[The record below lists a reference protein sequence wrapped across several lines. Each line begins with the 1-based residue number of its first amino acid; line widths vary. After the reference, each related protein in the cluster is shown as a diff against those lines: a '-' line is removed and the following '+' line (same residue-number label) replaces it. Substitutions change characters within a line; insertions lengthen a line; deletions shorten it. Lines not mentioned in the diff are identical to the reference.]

1 MFIFKLLA
9 VLCSP
14 VTRIKCLHSTFL
26 QTTFT
31 FVHVISA
38 FIRNITFTSQL
49 LETLNMCC
57 HARNHRILQNKMQGH
72 FSAMFVAT
80 KQDILMRDH
89 DSFATEP
96 KHDLLL
102 GLGLIKKKIR
112 MPQYRFL
119 NKTFYDTNFR
129 KSVWN
134 KRLYYLH
141 TWWASRQPIT
151 STIRSWHHK
160 HAAYLLAHWPWRD

>member
-14 VTRIKCLHSTFL
+14 VARIKCLHFTFP
-26 QTTFT
+26 QTTKTFK

-38 FIRNITFTSQL
+38 FIRHITFTSQL

-57 HARNHRILQNKMQGH
+57 HARNHRILQNKTQGH

-89 DSFATEP
+89 GSFVTEP

-102 GLGLIKKKIR
+102 GLGIIKKKIR
-112 MPQYRFL
+112 IPQYRFL
-119 NKTFYDTNFR
+119 NKTFNDTNFR
-129 KSVWN
+129 KSV
-134 KRLYYLH
+134 
-141 TWWASRQPIT
+141 
-151 STIRSWHHK
+151 
-160 HAAYLLAHWPWRD
+160 